1 MKELNDMIQDLESGV
16 KQNGD
21 KLDQIIDN
29 QGLLVIFNSQY
40 VQILNPEPF
49 QYVIHQK
56 HQKSLQNIQSTMNSL
71 QVRWHSKYCKS
82 TNPVSSSLIWGLV
95 PDDTSILII
104 TGCYY
109 NCTESIQVL
118 GKQSCQILPLPP
130 GFLDPIPILTADEEI
145 LACGNYAEVPE
156 GSESMVLI

>member
-1 MKELNDMIQDLESGV
+1 MKELKQLMKELNDMIQDLESGV

-71 QVRWHSKYCKS
+71 QVR
-82 TNPVSSSLIWGLV
+82 
-95 PDDTSILII
+95 
-104 TGCYY
+104 
-109 NCTESIQVL
+109 
-118 GKQSCQILPLPP
+118 
-130 GFLDPIPILTADEEI
+130 
-145 LACGNYAEVPE
+145 
-156 GSESMVLI
+156 